1 MIFSAFA
8 YNNQQQ
14 IALDSLSKI
23 PYNSNNIK
31 FNFTIPLAE
40 NAHYIYYLKNGE
52 KIISETTQNNSV
64 DFLSLNEGNY
74 SFWVENA
81 DDKNQKSNVLKFSI
95 QAPWYRSWLAYFFY
109 FLSVIGIFLF
119 VRYFQNLNLKKQRK
133 EMLKKEQLSLREQAE
148 KHKEKLLQNQQEQ
161 MILERKALEDKVKDK
176 TMELAKSAKENKD
189 KNRILHF
196 IKEKLDEIEKDP
208 TSTKAKLRLAEIRR
222 ILNDNF
228 FEDDQIFELQ
238 IDELHQNFFKK
249 MKEKFPELTTYDLRL
264 ASYLKM
270 SMNSKE
276 IAEIVDV
283 LPSSIN
289 VSRSR
294 LRKKLDLDATTDLYE
309 FLNNL

>member
-1 MIFSAFA
+1 
-8 YNNQQQ
+8 
-14 IALDSLSKI
+14 
-23 PYNSNNIK
+23 
-31 FNFTIPLAE
+31 
-40 NAHYIYYLKNGE
+40 
-52 KIISETTQNNSV
+52 
-64 DFLSLNEGNY
+64 
-74 SFWVENA
+74 
-81 DDKNQKSNVLKFSI
+81 
-95 QAPWYRSWLAYFFY
+95 
-109 FLSVIGIFLF
+109 
-119 VRYFQNLNLKKQRK
+119 
-133 EMLKKEQLSLREQAE
+133 MLKKEQLSLREQAE

-208 TSTKAKLRLAEIRR
+208 TSTKAKLRLTEIRR